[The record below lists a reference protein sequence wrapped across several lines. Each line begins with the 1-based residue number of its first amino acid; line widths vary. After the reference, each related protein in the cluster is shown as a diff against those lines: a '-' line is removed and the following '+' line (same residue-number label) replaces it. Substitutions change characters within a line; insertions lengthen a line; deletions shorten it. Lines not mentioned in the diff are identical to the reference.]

1 MTDAEIRDEDVMT
14 EATADTAEVP
24 VKSGKK
30 ALVLWVILAFAG
42 AAGGYFATRSGM
54 LPIDGQKALQAAEKG
69 DENKAVMDLPEVGF
83 VDLPA
88 VIVSVNAGDS
98 RHLKFHAQLEVNAE
112 HTADVEKMQPRI
124 MDVLNSYLRA
134 VELSDLED
142 SLALVRLRGHL
153 LRRIEIVVGEGRVR
167 DVLVSEFVLN

>member
-1 MTDAEIRDEDVMT
+1 MTDA
-14 EATADTAEVP
+14 TAEQAEAS

-30 ALVLWVILAFAG
+30 GFVLWVVLAIAG
-42 AAGGYFATRSGM
+42 AAGGYFATSSGL
-54 LPIDGQKALQAAEKG
+54 LPIGGKKAQPDASEAKEI
-69 DENKAVMDLPEVGF
+69 KAVEALPEVAF

-88 VIVSVNAGDS
+88 VIVSVKAGDS
-98 RHLKFHAQLEVNAE
+98 RHLKFHAQLEVNAGYV
-112 HTADVEKMQPRI
+112 ADVEKMQPRI

-142 SLALVRLRGHL
+142 SLALMRIRGHL

>member
-1 MTDAEIRDEDVMT
+1 MTDA
-14 EATADTAEVP
+14 TAEQAETP

-30 ALVLWVILAFAG
+30 GFVLWVVLAIAG
-42 AAGGYFATRSGM
+42 AAGGYFATSSGL
-54 LPIDGQKALQAAEKG
+54 LPIGGEKAQTDASEAKEI
-69 DENKAVMDLPEVGF
+69 KAVEALPEVAF

-88 VIVSVNAGDS
+88 VIVSVKAGDS
-98 RHLKFHAQLEVNAE
+98 RHLKFHAQLEVNAGYV
-112 HTADVEKMQPRI
+112 ADVEKMQPRI

-142 SLALVRLRGHL
+142 SLALMRIRGHL